1 MNVKPFRFKL
11 AKVSSKEQRALEALF
26 EFLPKTGMRDK
37 LHAAIIETLS
47 SHLNRDTTYNL
58 EAVTQESFESFCNK
72 IPDPAVVVVL
82 GTAPREGK
90 ILLEVD
96 ANLAS
101 FLVERLL
108 GADAQ
113 TLPSPKSLS
122 EIEQGVLQY
131 LILQLLAHIYRLC
144 GNDSRVH
151 FRFEKF
157 LFSAKSVKEIVPLEA
172 NAFILNLKIS
182 IGKSSGFVRLV
193 FPSPLVEKLY
203 LGIEAKGEARQAE
216 YQYLLSRLTEFG
228 HIEFPIWAEGG
239 RVTITAGDIE
249 NLETGDVIVLE
260 DTSLKLDEKGL
271 SGKTVLRAGDGTHGG
286 FISEISADPK
296 KIHCRIVDVQKGED
310 IL

>member
-11 AKVSSKEQRALEALF
+11 AKVLPQEQRALEALF

-47 SHLNRDTTYNL
+47 THLNRDTSYHL
-58 EAVTQESFESFCNK
+58 EAVTQDSFESFCNK
-72 IPDPAVVVVL
+72 MPDPAVVVVL

-96 ANLAS
+96 ANFAG

-108 GADAQ
+108 GAD
-113 TLPSPKSLS
+113 TESLPSPKPLS

-131 LILQLLAHIYRLC
+131 LVLQLLAHIYRLC
-144 GNDSRVH
+144 GNDTRVH

-157 LFSAKSVKEIVPLEA
+157 LFNAKSVKEIVPLHSS
-172 NAFILNLKIS
+172 AFILNLKIS
-182 IGKSSGFVRLV
+182 VGGSSGFVRLV

-203 LGIEAKGEARQAE
+203 LGVEAKGEARQAE
-216 YQYLLSRLTEFG
+216 YQYLLNRLTEFD
-228 HIEFPIWAEGG
+228 HIKFPLWADAG
-239 RVTITAGDIE
+239 RATITAGDIE
-249 NLETGDVIVLE
+249 GLETGDVIVLE
-260 DTSLKLDEKGL
+260 DTSLKLDDKGIG
-271 SGKTVLRAGDGTHGG
+271 GKVVLRAGNGAHGG
-286 FISEISADPK
+286 FISEITADSK
-296 KIHCRIVDVQKGED
+296 KIHCRIVDIQKGED